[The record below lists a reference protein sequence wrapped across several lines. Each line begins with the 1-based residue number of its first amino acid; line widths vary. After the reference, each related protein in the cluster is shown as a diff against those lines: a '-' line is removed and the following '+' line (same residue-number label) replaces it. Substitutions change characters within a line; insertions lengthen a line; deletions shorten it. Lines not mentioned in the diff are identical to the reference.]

1 MPKSYAQ
8 NLLFGF
14 NQLHPEPPD
23 LSIHAPSSFTLP
35 GANFSDMPEPIPSTA
50 ASVSQASP
58 DSFAATHTL
67 SNAAFSPIASIPDQ
81 SPQQTRL
88 SGLAAYVTQD
98 LDPTAPLTS
107 THIFGSTPPFLNDHN
122 SNMAV
127 GRAVA
132 SSYGYTGDPALFL
145 REKGRELG
153 FTFPSDLA
161 NEFQLYAHI
170 GESFS
175 QSQRAHAQK
184 RNTQIQARRP
194 SDEEIEKYLPKA
206 LMKAVSGSPLNWLES
221 SLLKR
226 AGVQES
232 TLRKVRYILQ
242 NGKLPGFHSGWRK
255 SLNSRFNDLEI
266 DELAQAVKDDPVARY
281 ILCEL
286 ARKEGYNSRS
296 QAHDN
301 DGIKRFGK
309 AQIEAFHNLKE
320 PMVHAIKQVGS
331 GIATAV
337 DNILDGDVSLAMQDD
352 NFIFSTTDEAEER
365 NRRAFYHDFT
375 SAFNAGYQ
383 QRTDE
388 LKNNLKDSWSFNVS
402 QFLSSSGNV
411 LGQTLPYFNG
421 ATALM
426 AIGGMASDEMNKAA
440 SNALH
445 NGSLYSASGWELY
458 GAPSTKAA
466 IFGASIAATGAMF
479 NKGAALISNTAI
491 GRYAADRIALSPL
504 AGYASRFAE
513 GAASEAV
520 EELSNALGQ
529 EAFELTG
536 LVQDHQKESHMSQ
549 FVETM
554 TSPDFW
560 GANVGMNL
568 GFAAF
573 GLHGSRSKAP
583 YKALKDLKK
592 LGFSTKE
599 AWNIGLSVRQAARNG
614 ASPAAVSNIVADA
627 IRVKQAAA
635 PQEMQ
640 ANLQAAAQSLLNQQ
654 LIEQAAASGVRD
666 FLIKEANISDMQKT
680 PEGKIKA
687 KILTH
692 NDAGELEAV
701 EHEFTDSELNDCLL
715 ANLDSAITQ
724 EILNT
729 QKLVRGEQLV
739 QAADTLHSQQK
750 SPFARIATM
759 LDAPAELLAQLKG
772 KDAFDEQSLA
782 LFAQYALNNVQ
793 SGSFGNIPVPAS
805 SVASVAAD
813 FSHRIRIA
821 RDKGEIAPDAAAE
834 STAFIIPGKTPG
846 DNVLMLARGQVSAK
860 SLAHDWLEGF
870 ARSRYDADPDFWQAT
885 LDAVDREL
893 LQNKVTQKSIFSK
906 PEGQREHLD
915 YIEAFSNLAESSWLA
930 NHDVLNVNDTAHAL
944 ADEMLEDLGSV
955 QAGIALAQELSRYLE
970 SDTAKQA
977 IGQGLDPLRDILTQ
991 AGASLTDLVQE
1002 AENQSPQTAADF
1014 ILQHR
1019 QRIQQELADL
1029 ASQADAADSAPPV
1042 TQMESN
1048 AELQSTNITDT
1059 FFPDAT
1065 PDSPP
1070 ITVKDVAQLNGVDPA
1085 LGTLSAPP
1093 PAAYA
1098 SVTSPDG
1105 AGKGLN
1111 GGIAHRMRDGS
1122 IEGAA
1127 PVASLS
1133 LHKSLSH
1140 VNLSRAQGDTTAPVI
1155 CHRSKDGSLHVIGG
1169 FARLV
1174 HEQLLGIPNTH
1185 VKVYPSSKKFDH
1197 RWATDRAA
1205 QEAIRAGIASTRDTL
1220 KYFIKHKLTRTQARK
1235 RNLIPSD
1242 AAGQELPS
1250 SRAAWLLLR
1259 HSPAKTVAQVSTGK
1273 LSLQDALSSIASQ
1286 EPTKSYSANAKELAH
1301 LFDNDDSLLTQN
1313 AIITKPGASFSVQA
1327 LHASPHLFY
1336 KFSTDHMGS
1345 GEGIQAFGWGLYFA
1359 TRTGIN
1365 KSYFSMF
1372 NKVKRIITKEYDDFL
1387 KDLREIGYDWGDS
1400 IDPSDNEDLVITI
1413 EGFIKQTS
1421 KLLEETQISLS
1432 AWERNVPRLFEDLR
1446 NNIKEELRKR
1456 PKGKFA
1462 RFFFDYKKINEAI
1475 SRYKKQIRHFNVYGE
1490 KTEREAKE
1498 QWNQY
1503 QKSKKRKIKE
1513 LSSQLE
1519 NLSRKLE
1526 KLQEF
1531 KDRARS
1537 IVISTLVGNR
1547 AFNYRVELNVED
1559 SSLLDWDNTVNI
1571 PPEMYDFA
1579 FNGEDDYTDYTSLK
1593 SVFQEMKELGIS
1605 ADNNGKRPKVTGAQF
1620 YHALEEKFN
1629 GTFDLTSPDFGKGAK
1644 KASEWLLAHGYK
1656 GIKYLDGASRRAG
1669 KGTYNYV
1676 IFSGDDIKIT
1686 AINQSGEWS
1695 MTKGWEEYNDPTA
1708 SFSIQ
1713 AKKGKRRYSSLA
1725 DMVKNEQFFTLLDEA
1740 KRIERQAINFV
1751 NPEKEL
1757 DSLLVQ
1763 SSKLNGLLNAISQ
1776 LLPKDARPW
1785 KTLPYIRERFQAFA
1799 GMAVNPHLP
1808 FNPNNQHAK
1817 AFTADEITRYN
1828 ELDPKQRREFISR
1841 KLEYAYK
1848 SLTKSTA
1855 RSLEAYLSRELM
1867 DSVER
1872 AIKTLQPKLQPSGK
1886 EKRGLTSA
1894 STFKKAMS
1902 FYNMMNMAPA
1912 EVSLRQ
1918 LELNG
1923 ILTNSDTSEQEID
1936 NAERE
1941 LKALALFGN
1950 LREASLEQTQNAVNV
1965 FMEFLETGKE
1975 AWEYKLAQ
1983 ERQAAEKIR
1992 TSLSK
1997 VQPRVKPSAVNAA
2010 QQRKQAGL
2018 TNLHA
2023 AGLDSFMNATQ
2034 TLYALSAI
2042 PGDFGKTMKNTLED
2056 LALAQD
2062 NCTAAINSYKQKADA
2077 LLDAVLNIQDL
2088 PAIIRDA
2095 KRSAFL
2101 VDANQYKHPN
2111 IHREGTIRIH
2121 NYKFSKAQIDTLLDL
2136 QKTATTQEL
2145 AEAIERHRT
2154 SSNVD
2159 QDLRF
2164 SASLAPRALR
2174 ALNDAVT
2181 QTKEEHYQGGTVYV
2195 QIYGKRDADHIEKL
2209 DLTPLQAA
2217 NLVLMAEQA
2226 SYDNKYDEE
2235 GNLIDRGTM
2244 DINGYTPKVLY
2255 QLENY
2260 AGAKLMTWLRNLRE
2274 LFNTTGLFEAYEE
2287 YTGLPFPREEN
2298 YWPGVFESPKQ
2309 GSMTDALD
2317 SAKNGA
2323 GTYQML
2329 IKRRDHITP
2338 PDSSIPATAS
2348 WESAITQHFT
2358 YIHLSPITRELRR
2371 ITRNK
2376 DFQTRL
2382 AQIATPQ
2389 LADNLVQLLD
2399 TIDGAPSVCLRAIK
2413 PLNRTFALTV
2423 GKHAANVLAGATA
2436 SGFKNLTGILNGTAY
2451 QGINC
2456 FNLIP
2461 YTIKGF
2467 THQHHITPAQ
2477 LLKLPVFQ
2485 NRLHRDSLTNDAAHL
2500 SPGDKQTALSFA
2512 RLFGM
2517 RFFME
2522 YPDLIANLTS
2532 MTAVYNHQFDTQ
2544 LQALHQEY
2552 GKNYTPTQE
2561 DLAAIR
2567 QTCEKTVS
2575 SIMHMAAQP
2584 MEQNDKSAFLHTQN
2598 WAQNMTT
2605 YMKGEVLIK
2614 IGLARAQYLHTRL
2627 QAPNATGAAKTRN
2640 RLHAVWNFYST
2651 LAKYSLAG
2659 QAAAVILTIASNGAP
2674 EDEDEFQNWLLTN
2687 TLAGLCGFGLISLI
2701 PIIGDTA
2708 AMVMQSIFGER
2719 GTFATYSTAGVGGL
2733 HPRNIRSIR
2742 KLIDPEQS
2750 EDISTGERWLA
2761 LSDTSRFLGTTIG
2774 AFGGSSRPATIAAE
2788 LFTGISALLNISRPY
2803 FQHLK
2808 NTAEKDAAAEREYQ
2822 KHLRRQRAILRK
2834 LLKSSSG
2841 TAL

>member
-67 SNAAFSPIASIPDQ
+67 SNAAFSPIASIPGQ

-232 TLRKVRYILQ
+232 SLRKVRYILQ

-266 DELAQAVKDDPVARY
+266 NELAQAVKDDPVARY

-479 NKGAALISNTAI
+479 SKGAALISNTAI

-560 GANVGMNL
+560 GANIGMNL

-666 FLIKEANISDMQKT
+666 FLVKEANISDMQKT

-692 NDAGELEAV
+692 NGAGEFEAV
-701 EHEFTDSELNDCLL
+701 EQEFSDSELNDYLL

-772 KDAFDEQSLA
+772 KDTFDEHSLA

-970 SDTAKQA
+970 SDAAKQA

-1273 LSLQDALSSIASQ
+1273 LSLHDALSSIAAQ
-1286 EPTKSYSANAKELAH
+1286 EPAKSYSANAKELA
-1301 LFDNDDSLLTQN
+1301 S
-1313 AIITKPGASFSVQA
+1313 
-1327 LHASPHLFY
+1327 
-1336 KFSTDHMGS
+1336 
-1345 GEGIQAFGWGLYFA
+1345 
-1359 TRTGIN
+1359 
-1365 KSYFSMF
+1365 
-1372 NKVKRIITKEYDDFL
+1372 
-1387 KDLREIGYDWGDS
+1387 
-1400 IDPSDNEDLVITI
+1400 
-1413 EGFIKQTS
+1413 
-1421 KLLEETQISLS
+1421 
-1432 AWERNVPRLFEDLR
+1432 
-1446 NNIKEELRKR
+1446 
-1456 PKGKFA
+1456 
-1462 RFFFDYKKINEAI
+1462 
-1475 SRYKKQIRHFNVYGE
+1475 
-1490 KTEREAKE
+1490 
-1498 QWNQY
+1498 
-1503 QKSKKRKIKE
+1503 
-1513 LSSQLE
+1513 
-1519 NLSRKLE
+1519 
-1526 KLQEF
+1526 
-1531 KDRARS
+1531 
-1537 IVISTLVGNR
+1537 
-1547 AFNYRVELNVED
+1547 
-1559 SSLLDWDNTVNI
+1559 
-1571 PPEMYDFA
+1571 
-1579 FNGEDDYTDYTSLK
+1579 
-1593 SVFQEMKELGIS
+1593 
-1605 ADNNGKRPKVTGAQF
+1605 
-1620 YHALEEKFN
+1620 
-1629 GTFDLTSPDFGKGAK
+1629 
-1644 KASEWLLAHGYK
+1644 
-1656 GIKYLDGASRRAG
+1656 
-1669 KGTYNYV
+1669 
-1676 IFSGDDIKIT
+1676 
-1686 AINQSGEWS
+1686 
-1695 MTKGWEEYNDPTA
+1695 TA

-2121 NYKFSKAQIDTLLDL
+2121 NYKFSKAQIDALLDL

-2164 SASLAPRALR
+2164 SSSLAPRALR

-2235 GNLIDRGTM
+2235 GNLIERGTM

-2338 PDSSIPATAS
+2338 PDSSIPATAA

-2389 LADNLVQLLD
+2389 LTDNLVQLLD

-2451 QGINC
+2451 QGING

-2500 SPGDKQTALSFA
+2500 SPGDKQTALSFS

-2605 YMKGEVLIK
+2605 YMKGEILIK

-2788 LFTGISALLNISRPY
+2788 LFTGLSALLNIARPY

-2808 NTAEKDAAAEREYQ
+2808 NTAEKDAAADREYQ

-2834 LLKSSSG
+2834 LLKARSYP
-2841 TAL
+2841 